1 MIGNVVEKYE
11 VIQKIGE
18 GGMATV
24 YRGRHTTLGR
34 EVAIKVLHPHLSAS
48 ERNRMRFAREA
59 RAIEHLEHDNIL
71 RIFDYSGS
79 DTERCYIVTEFV
91 DGITLQDLLNERA
104 RFPSEVTAQ
113 VGIKLAKALSYA
125 HGLGIIHR
133 DLKLENVMLKRDGE
147 LKLMD
152 FGIARFLD
160 EVNLTVTGA
169 LIGSP
174 AYMSPEQAMERVLDH
189 RSDLFSLGTLLFH
202 LTTGQLPFSGANPS
216 IVLRNVIEGNRPS
229 LLELAPDVSSTLGD
243 LIEQLMQTEADDRPQ
258 SADEVVKRLQRSLAE
273 VDIPED
279 DATWSTARWLQSVED
294 YQQRLDAHLMERLLE
309 RGKAALSDGD
319 HLTALRLLNRLL
331 SIDSNNQEVLSLLRG
346 MHADMPSTRR
356 WTKVWPISVGLVFV
370 VGLLVNWAWPD
381 DAVPQAESSSVSTTD
396 ADADV
401 EDDTPQDIDTPPA
414 VVATMNPTAVTAS
427 PPSPD
432 VGIPTTAPRP
442 SATPEKAAPGS
453 SDEASQDSI
462 GSVIVTVPGSWGDI
476 YIDGESRGRTG
487 QVGAINV
494 AAGTHTLEI
503 RNDHALPHQQTFT
516 IEPGEQRIIEV
527 TGLQRKPVRFR
538 LLDPPSS
545 ECTVLVDGIA
555 RGTVASMANTIRVR
569 APERPHDLV
578 LECPDGSRLTK
589 TLGPAAPGSLVPVK
603 LQ

>member
-1 MIGNVVEKYE
+1 LIGNVVEKYE

-71 RIFDYSGS
+71 KIFDYSGS
-79 DTERCYIVTEFV
+79 DTDRCYIVTEFI

-104 RFPSEVTAQ
+104 RFPSEVVAQ
-113 VGIKLAKALSYA
+113 VGIKLARALSYA
-125 HGLGIIHR
+125 HNLGIIHR
-133 DLKLENVMLKRDGE
+133 DLKLENVMLKRDGG

-174 AYMSPEQAMERVLDH
+174 AYMSPEQAMERVLDR

-202 LTTGQLPFSGANPS
+202 LITGQLPFSGANPS

-229 LLELAPDVSSTLGD
+229 LLELAPDVSSALGD
-243 LIEQLMQTEADDRPQ
+243 LVEQLMQTEPDDRPQ
-258 SADEVVKRLQRSLAE
+258 SADDVIIRLQTALAQ

-279 DATWSTARWLQSVED
+279 DQSWSIDRWLQSVDD
-294 YQQRLDAHLMERLLE
+294 YQARLNQHLTDQLLDK
-309 RGKAALSDGD
+309 GKAALVAGD

-331 SIDSNNQEVLSLLRG
+331 SMDGDNEEVLNLLRG

-356 WTKVWPISVGLVFV
+356 WNKIWPVSVGLVLA
-370 VGLLVNWAWPD
+370 VGGLVHWAWPE
-381 DAVPQAESSSVSTTD
+381 DAVQVPIPVGTVAASD
-396 ADADV
+396 ADADA
-401 EDDTPQDIDTPPA
+401 EDDAPEGQDAPPA
-414 VVATMNPTAVTAS
+414 VVATQAPSVVTAPPEAVRAIPSS
-427 PPSPD
+427 PNP
-432 VGIPTTAPRP
+432 APVA
-442 SATPEKAAPGS
+442 SAPASKKADPELMGT
-453 SDEASQDSI
+453 
-462 GSVIVTVPGSWGDI
+462 VVVTVPGSWGDI
-476 YIDGESRGRTG
+476 FIDGEAHGRTG
-487 QVGAINV
+487 QRGDIAVTP
-494 AAGTHTLEI
+494 GTHTLEI
-503 RNDHALPHQQTFT
+503 RNDHALPHQQSFT
-516 IEPGEQRIIEV
+516 VEPGERRVIEV

-538 LLDPPSS
+538 LLDPPSP
-545 ECTVLVDGIA
+545 ECVVMVDGIE
-555 RGTVASMANTIRVR
+555 RGTVATMANTIRVR
-569 APERPHDLV
+569 SPERPHNLT
-578 LECPDGSRLTK
+578 LQCPGDTTLTK
-589 TLGPAAPGSLVPVK
+589 TLGPAAPGSLVPVR